1 MAAGMCVYL
10 MIRRKKT
17 TIFTDAK
24 ETTNVSELKK
34 IIQGITKVAPENQ
47 RLFKDDRVMEDNRCL
62 ADYGLISTTA
72 RAQSPASLSLVYRME
87 NGEFE
92 TIDITPLSSPPEL
105 PDVMKGQEAAH
116 DTSAN

>member
-1 MAAGMCVYL
+1 MNSRFNY
-10 MIRRKKT
+10 
-17 TIFTDAK
+17 FF
-24 ETTNVSELKK
+24 
-34 IIQGITKVAPENQ
+34 
-47 RLFKDDRVMEDNRCL
+47 LFVGQKSC
-62 ADYGLISTTA
+62 
-72 RAQSPASLSLVYRME
+72 RME